1 MVIHTLMWEG
11 DRTLYPLSENVS
23 EYDTDGTYKKGI
35 KFEGDGINNNDNSN
49 TLLELRTKTSEKMD
63 KLEEYLFLKTFDT
76 ETMDTETQDIID
88 VVEQDSVLDPIAA
101 CNICVRRALRRIAN
115 DEVLYPI
122 HMNNSSGK
130 ISVLGKANDIYNDFL
145 RWYYPT
151 QYENSSFVDDL
162 LQDNIDWK
170 KQQCLNNTNKINNA
184 QERQNARNDC
194 NEEYDNKSIEDY
206 RSDLEITEFEKVE
219 ETVTVEDDGNQYS
232 IPNYNKLQEQA
243 NKGAFIIGIRKR
255 ETKSDGHYSSGHIV
269 MLLPFDE
276 SEGNEEGRG
285 SMITVNSNITIY
297 YPYSM
302 ECGGNYKDQ
311 DWLGTKSF
319 LNMKWY
325 IYK

>member
-1 MVIHTLMWEG
+1 
-11 DRTLYPLSENVS
+11 
-23 EYDTDGTYKKGI
+23 
-35 KFEGDGINNNDNSN
+35 
-49 TLLELRTKTSEKMD
+49 
-63 KLEEYLFLKTFDT
+63 
-76 ETMDTETQDIID
+76 
-88 VVEQDSVLDPIAA
+88 
-101 CNICVRRALRRIAN
+101 
-115 DEVLYPI
+115 
-122 HMNNSSGK
+122 MNNSSGK